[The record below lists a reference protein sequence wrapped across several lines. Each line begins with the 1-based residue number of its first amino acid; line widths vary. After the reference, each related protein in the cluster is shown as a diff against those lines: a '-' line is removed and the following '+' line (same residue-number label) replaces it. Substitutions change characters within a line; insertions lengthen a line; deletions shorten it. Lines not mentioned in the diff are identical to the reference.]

1 MKLCYSFQYLQ
12 WVGQPGGSGLCWYL
26 ACLSGDA
33 AGIDRVEAAA
43 GLGGSAFVASTGLVS
58 TGLVSTGVGVVIV
71 LIAVVSRR
79 GGPASLC
86 GRGSG
91 LPGGESGF
99 GPDVPFRFERLRSWA
114 IMLSI
119 NARWRALLASALL
132 SMLACSS

>member
-26 ACLSGDA
+26 ACLSGGA

-43 GLGGSAFVASTGLVS
+43 GLGGSAFVVS

-91 LPGGESGF
+91 LDGGESGF
-99 GPDVPFRFERLRSWA
+99 DPEVPFRFERLRS
-114 IMLSI
+114 
-119 NARWRALLASALL
+119 
-132 SMLACSS
+132 

>member
-1 MKLCYSFQYLQ
+1 M
-12 WVGQPGGSGLCWYL
+12 SGD
-26 ACLSGDA
+26 AALSGDA
-33 AGIDRVEAAA
+33 AGVGAAGIDRAEAAA
-43 GLGGSAFVASTGLVS
+43 GLGGSAFVVS

-71 LIAVVSRR
+71 VLVAVVSRR
-79 GGPASLC
+79 AGPASCC

-91 LPGGESGF
+91 LAGGESGF
-99 GPDVPFRFERLRSWA
+99 EPELSFRFERLRSWA

>member
-26 ACLSGDA
+26 ACLSGGA
-33 AGIDRVEAAA
+33 AGVGRAEAAA
-43 GLGGSAFVASTGLVS
+43 GLGGSAFVVS
-58 TGLVSTGVGVVIV
+58 TGLVSTGVVAGVVVV

-79 GGPASLC
+79 AGPASCC

-99 GPDVPFRFERLRSWA
+99 DPELPFRFERLRS
-114 IMLSI
+114 
-119 NARWRALLASALL
+119 
-132 SMLACSS
+132 

>member
-1 MKLCYSFQYLQ
+1 MKLCYWFQYLQ

-33 AGIDRVEAAA
+33 AGIGGAEAAAGLGDAAGVGRTEAAA
-43 GLGGSAFVASTGLVS
+43 GLGGSAFVVS
-58 TGLVSTGVGVVIV
+58 TRAVSTGVGAGGGVVLV
-71 LIAVVSRR
+71 AVVSRR

-86 GRGSG
+86 GLGSG

-99 GPDVPFRFERLRSWA
+99 DPELPFRFEFLRSWA

-119 NARWRALLASALL
+119 NAR
-132 SMLACSS
+132 